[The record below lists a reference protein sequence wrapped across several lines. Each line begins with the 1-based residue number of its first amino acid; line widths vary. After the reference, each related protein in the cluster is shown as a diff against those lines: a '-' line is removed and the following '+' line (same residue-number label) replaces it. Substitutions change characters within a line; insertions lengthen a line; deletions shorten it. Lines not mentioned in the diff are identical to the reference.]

1 MGKIWVSQSP
11 EPITDANISANAP
24 GGSQSK
30 LANLVYA
37 AKLARRYPKLLSVSV
52 HPGFVSTDNINNMP
66 GPKKALAYFV
76 GFVTGTGAATP
87 EQGALNMLW
96 AAGAK
101 RSDIVNGGFYYPIG
115 VLTNDK
121 LDKIATSQ
129 EFADGLWQ
137 WTEEAI
143 DGKLRG

>member
-1 MGKIWVSQSP
+1 VSHP
-11 EPITDANISANAP
+11 LEPTTDANILANTTGP
-24 GGSQSK
+24 SQSK

-37 AKLARRYPKLLSVSV
+37 AELARRYPKLLSVSV
-52 HPGFVSTDNINNMP
+52 HPGLVSTDNINNMP

-76 GFVTGTGAATP
+76 GFVTGTGATTP

-96 AAGAK
+96 ATGAK
-101 RSDIVNGGFYYPIG
+101 RSDIVNGGLYYPIG

-129 EFADGLWQ
+129 EFANGLWQ
-137 WTEEAI
+137 WTQEAI

>member
-1 MGKIWVSQSP
+1 VGKIWVSQPP
-11 EPITDANISANAP
+11 EPITAASISANAP
-24 GGSQSK
+24 GPSQSK

-37 AKLARRYPKLLSVSV
+37 AELARRYPQILSVSV
-52 HPGFVSTDNINNMP
+52 HPGLVATDNINNMP

-87 EQGALNMLW
+87 DHGALNILW

-101 RSDIVNGGFYYPIG
+101 RSGIVNGAFYYPVG
-115 VLTNDK
+115 RLTNDK

-129 EFADGLWQ
+129 EFANGLWQ
-137 WTEEAI
+137 WTEDAI
-143 DGKLRG
+143 DGKLRT